1 MVILH
6 ETLHEIKKKKKNGV
20 ILKLDFE
27 KAYDKV
33 NWDFLQQTLRMRG
46 FAPKW
51 CRWIESIVS
60 GGSVGIKVNDDT
72 GEFFQT
78 KKGLRQ
84 GDPLSP
90 VLFNVV
96 ADMLA
101 VLVSRARRSDQIKG
115 LVPHLIEEGLSIMQ
129 YADDT
134 ILFLEDDLAQAQNL
148 KLILCVFERISGLKI
163 NYHKSEIFL
172 FR

>member
-1 MVILH
+1 M
-6 ETLHEIKKKKKNGV
+6 
-20 ILKLDFE
+20 
-27 KAYDKV
+27 
-33 NWDFLQQTLRMRG
+33 
-46 FAPKW
+46 
-51 CRWIESIVS
+51 S
-60 GGSVGIKVNDDT
+60 GGSVGIKVNDDI

-163 NYHKSEIFL
+163 NYHKSEIF
-172 FR
+172 FV